1 MIEDSKLIAN
11 YIYFYHLD
19 KFCVLPMYPESVSD
33 NMTTKFRETNALSR
47 SAPVFTF
54 QNSGPR
60 TVTIS
65 LDLHRDLMNDINT
78 NVSNLKSNVEPF
90 QSVYDADG
98 KFIENDYVD
107 TLVNYLQSMALP
119 KYKIYNTGSKSVEP
133 PMVAVRFGDDIFI
146 KGVVTSGVQVTYKKP
161 IITVVRNGKTY
172 NKYAVISINFTVSEV
187 DPYDSETV
195 AQKGSFRGITQT
207 FQDGIYIS
215 GQGSSQTNLTELEGP
230 SSPKTPGTDEDTQ
243 KSTVVK
249 DFRNLFGWRGDTS
262 LKAPNTDFNI
272 RNKNNNSGFGG
283 SSGGSW

>member
-161 IITVVRNGKTY
+161 IITVIRNGKTY

>member
-283 SSGGSW
+283 SSGGS

>member
-161 IITVVRNGKTY
+161 IITVIRNGKTY

-230 SSPKTPGTDEDTQ
+230 SSPKTPGTDEDAQ

>member
-161 IITVVRNGKTY
+161 IITVIRNGKTY

-230 SSPKTPGTDEDTQ
+230 SSPKTPGTNEDTQ

-249 DFRNLFGWRGDTS
+249 DFRNLFGWHGDTS
-262 LKAPNTDFNI
+262 LKVPNTDFNI